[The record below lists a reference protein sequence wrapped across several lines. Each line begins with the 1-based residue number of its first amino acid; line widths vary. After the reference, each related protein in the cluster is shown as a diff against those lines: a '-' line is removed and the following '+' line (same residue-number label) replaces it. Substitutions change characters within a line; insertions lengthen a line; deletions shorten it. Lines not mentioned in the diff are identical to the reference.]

1 MKKTFFYIFRN
12 NLTSQIT
19 TYFTRNQYFCTTVRV
34 RTTQK
39 YFNMPPKNDHW
50 TKGERPPKGLSG
62 RELGMYYRQKQLEKR
77 RQQNFETR
85 NDEEETHHQHKQ
97 RYNKGKMH
105 VLKNF

>member
-1 MKKTFFYIFRN
+1 
-12 NLTSQIT
+12 
-19 TYFTRNQYFCTTVRV
+19 
-34 RTTQK
+34 
-39 YFNMPPKNDHW
+39 MPPKNDHW

-85 NDEEETHHQHKQ
+85 NDEEETHQHKQ

-105 VLKNF
+105 VLKNLTSSQIFKCRYYRIRYYPD

>member
-77 RQQNFETR
+77 RQQNFELEMMRRKHIINT
-85 NDEEETHHQHKQ
+85 
-97 RYNKGKMH
+97 NKDIIK
-105 VLKNF
+105 VRCTS